1 MKARINTSMLVAL
14 AMAGTVATGCA
25 TSGSVDRKI
34 AEAQAKT
41 DERISSVSTQVEE
54 LQEKQRQTDVR
65 LEELGRGAAEALQRA
80 NEAGLLA
87 KGKVVFQQTFSED
100 RVQFPTS
107 SYELGKDA
115 RAALDELAARIK
127 ELDRP
132 VYLEI
137 QGYTDNVGSESYN
150 EMLGQRR
157 AESVRRYLSKQHQ
170 LPLGRMSTIS
180 YGEQDPVATNK
191 TKAGRAK
198 NRRVVVVVLE

>member
-1 MKARINTSMLVAL
+1 MKARTSITTLAL
-14 AMAGTVATGCA
+14 ATLVVTGCA
-25 TSGSVDRKI
+25 TSSSVDKKI
-34 AEAQAKT
+34 AAAQAQT
-41 DERISSVSTQVEE
+41 DQKIESVTTQVED
-54 LQEKQRQTDVR
+54 LQEKQRQTDVK

-100 RVQFPTS
+100 RVQFPTN
-107 SYELGKDA
+107 SYDLGDGA

-127 ELDRP
+127 ELDRV
-132 VYLEI
+132 VYVEI

-157 AESVRRYLSKQHQ
+157 AEAVRRYLSKQHS

-180 YGEQDPVATNK
+180 YGEQDPIAPNK